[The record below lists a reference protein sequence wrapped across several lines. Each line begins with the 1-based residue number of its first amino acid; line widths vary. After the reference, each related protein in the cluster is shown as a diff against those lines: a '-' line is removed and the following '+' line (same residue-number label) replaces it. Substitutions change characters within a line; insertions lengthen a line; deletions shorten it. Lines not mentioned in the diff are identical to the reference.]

1 MAWDVEGTKRRIYE
15 AALSEFAEHGPD
27 GTTVDRIAKRAQIN
41 RERVYNYYGDKSK
54 LFSAVIRSELD
65 KIAAAVPLVITCA
78 ADVGEFAGRTFDYQR
93 AHPDLARLVLWEGL
107 SDTGSVSD
115 EIVRTEL
122 YAGKAKAVAA
132 AQQAALIDDTL
143 DPAHL
148 IFLVIALSSYWSAA
162 PQIARMLSGSDV
174 RDSAEAA
181 HRRAAV
187 VHAARQIAAPRRAG
201 TRHPDGTTTTG

>member
-15 AALSEFAEHGPD
+15 AALAEFAEHGPD
-27 GTTVDRIAKRAQIN
+27 GTTVDRIAKRARIN
-41 RERVYNYYGDKSK
+41 RERVYNYFGDKPK

-65 KIAAAVPLVITCA
+65 RIAAAVPLVITRA

-115 EIVRTEL
+115 EVVRTEL
-122 YAGKAKAVAA
+122 YSGKAQAVAA
-132 AQQAALIDDTL
+132 AQRAGLIDDTL

-174 RDSAEAA
+174 QDGAEAA
-181 HRRAAV
+181 RRRAAV
-187 VHAARQIAAPRRAG
+187 VHAAQRIAAPRP
-201 TRHPDGTTTTG
+201 TDGTTTG